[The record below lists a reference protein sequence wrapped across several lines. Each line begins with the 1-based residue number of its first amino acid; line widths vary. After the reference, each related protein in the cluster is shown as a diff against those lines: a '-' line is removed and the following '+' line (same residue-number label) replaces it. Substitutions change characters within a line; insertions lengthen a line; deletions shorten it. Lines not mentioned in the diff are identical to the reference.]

1 MGRRN
6 KRKRR
11 NRPGPKA
18 RRIIRL
24 PGPEARRTT
33 PPPKSE
39 SDLNGKGKGE
49 TCAIFAEESP
59 KTFAADAK
67 LAGAIC
73 RNRGLPSDI
82 AKVAYDAGR
91 RLLSRAEID
100 EHGFGKVAGGLAA
113 IAKVDIETARYQDG
127 EAANTLNVN
136 QQTGVRIEQPR
147 GQEIT
152 TFQEQMASMLAS
164 ILPPSVIDEHLPT
177 DGDGQAEHDSNSS
190 PIQEH
195 PGT

>member
-1 MGRRN
+1 MGRR
-6 KRKRR
+6 KKHKRR
-11 NRPGPKA
+11 NRPGP
-18 RRIIRL
+18 
-24 PGPEARRTT
+24 EVRRTT

-39 SDLNGKGKGE
+39 AELNGKGKGE
-49 TCAIFAEESP
+49 ALTIFAEETP

-67 LAGAIC
+67 LAGATC
-73 RNRGLPSDI
+73 RSRGLPSDI

-91 RLLSRAEID
+91 RLLSRAEMD

-136 QQTGVRIEQPR
+136 QQTGVRIEQPP
-147 GQEIT
+147 GQGPT
-152 TFQEQMASMLAS
+152 QFQEQMASMLAS
-164 ILPPSVIDEHLPT
+164 ILPPSVVDGHLPAG
-177 DGDGQAEHDSNSS
+177 GDEQAEHGSSNP

-195 PGT
+195 PGA